1 MNARVWVVAGGLSVT
16 NLAKAVRK
24 SRRQMMANSTSD
36 AAEVLITKFTPLVR
50 TEVLVGHLAGGAV
63 RRSLQGVAFTS
74 PRPRS

>member
-1 MNARVWVVAGGLSVT
+1 MNARVWGHTDRVLSADV
-16 NLAKAVRK
+16 AKAVRK